1 MRTSNLL
8 LVLVASLAIAG
19 VGACS
24 GDSADSDGTGGAG
37 GKILDSGQD
46 DVAAEAAEE
55 AAVPDVAVDV
65 TPDVVPD
72 QSVQPDT
79 AVPDVEVSDG
89 SLFDLTMPDVALN
102 DSGATLQGCYDCAVD
117 NCSSEMQGCEE
128 DDKCRTILLCLFEDQ
143 CFGGSNGI
151 DYGCGMGCATKAG
164 VTSLQDPAV
173 GVAMAAGQCISGACG
188 EDCALPDDAGI

>member
-8 LVLVASLAIAG
+8 LVLAASLATAG

-24 GDSADSDGTGGAG
+24 GDSTDSDGTGGEG
-37 GKILDSGQD
+37 GKILDSGQN
-46 DVAAEAAEE
+46 DVVAEVAEE
-55 AAVPDVAVDV
+55 AALPDATVDV
-65 TPDVVPD
+65 TPDVAPD

-117 NCSSEMQGCEE
+117 GCPSEMQACEE

-143 CFGGSNGI
+143 CFGGSSGI

-173 GVAMAAGQCISGACG
+173 GVAMAAGKCISGACG
-188 EDCALPDDAGI
+188 EDCALPEDAGF

>member
-8 LVLVASLAIAG
+8 LVLAASLAITG
-19 VGACS
+19 VAACS
-24 GDSADSDGTGGAG
+24 GDSAESDGTGGAG
-37 GKILDSGQD
+37 GKILDSGQN
-46 DVAAEAAEE
+46 DVAAEVAEE
-55 AAVPDVAVDV
+55 AAPEATVDVAPDVA
-65 TPDVVPD
+65 PD

-79 AVPDVEVSDG
+79 AVPDVEISDG

-117 NCSSEMQGCEE
+117 GCPSEMEACEE

-143 CFGGSNGI
+143 CFGGSSGI

-173 GVAMAAGQCISGACG
+173 SIAMAAGKCISGACQ
-188 EDCALPDDAGI
+188 EDCALPEDAGI

>member
-8 LVLVASLAIAG
+8 LVLAASLALAG

-24 GDSADSDGTGGAG
+24 GDSTDSDGTGGAG
-37 GKILDSGQD
+37 GKILDSGQTD
-46 DVAAEAAEE
+46 AVTEVAEE
-55 AAVPDVAVDV
+55 AALPEATVDATPDVAA
-65 TPDVVPD
+65 D

-89 SLFDLTMPDVALN
+89 SLFDLTMPDVVLD

-117 NCSSEMQGCEE
+117 GCPSEMQACE
-128 DDKCRTILLCLFEDQ
+128 DNDKCRTILLCLFEEQ
-143 CFGGSNGI
+143 CFGGPNGI

-164 VTSLQDPAV
+164 VTNLQDPAV
-173 GVAMAAGQCISGACG
+173 GIAMSAGQCIAGACQ
-188 EDCALPDDAGI
+188 EDCALPEDAGI